1 MVLELLGRFVHC
13 DKAIFL
19 ISQSLDKKLSLR
31 ERTILRWHL
40 IVCKKCSQYQGELEL
55 IQGLLRVHHQGA
67 EEPGGANLS
76 ARLSEEARQR
86 IKKLLAERLKKR

>member
-1 MVLELLGRFVHC
+1 MVLDLLGRFIHC
-13 DKAIFL
+13 EKAIFL

-40 IVCKKCSQYQGELEL
+40 IVCNKCSQYQQELEL
-55 IQGLLRVHHQGA
+55 IQGLLRVHHPGV

-86 IKKLLAERLKKR
+86 IKKLLAERLKKH

>member
-1 MVLELLGRFVHC
+1 MVLELLGRLVHC
-13 DKAIFL
+13 EKAIFL

-40 IVCKKCSQYQGELEL
+40 IVCEECSQYAQELEL
-55 IQGLLRVHHQGA
+55 IQGLLRIHHQGV
-67 EEPGGANLS
+67 EEPDSANLP

-86 IKKLLAERLKKR
+86 IKKLLAEQLKKR